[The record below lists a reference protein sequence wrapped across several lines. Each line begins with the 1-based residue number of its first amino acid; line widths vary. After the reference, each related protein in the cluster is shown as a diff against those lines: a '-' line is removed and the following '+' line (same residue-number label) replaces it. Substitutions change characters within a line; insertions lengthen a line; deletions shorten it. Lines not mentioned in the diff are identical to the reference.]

1 MVYNTLIF
9 WSSFREPVEFAVD
22 EDQYSSL
29 RKLKIK
35 ELRKDEMIC
44 L

>member
-9 WSSFREPVEFAVD
+9 WSSFREAVELGVD
-22 EDQYSSL
+22 EDQCSGL
-29 RKLKIK
+29 GKLKIK
-35 ELRKDEMIC
+35 EIRKDEMIG